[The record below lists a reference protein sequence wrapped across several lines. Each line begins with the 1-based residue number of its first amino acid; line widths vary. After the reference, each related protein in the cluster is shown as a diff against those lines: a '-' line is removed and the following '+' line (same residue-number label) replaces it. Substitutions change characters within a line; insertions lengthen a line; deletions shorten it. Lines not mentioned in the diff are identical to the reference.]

1 GLRIGIAYF
10 LWLGIFNVMVIA
22 QFWGFAADLYGEEQG
37 KRLFPLIGVG
47 SSLGAWVGSV
57 RAGHLVESV
66 GASRLLLTGA
76 ALLVICVMLVRVA
89 ERITPRETAAKARA
103 ADQKLAAGPSGSSM
117 ILHDRYL
124 LMI

>member
-47 SSLGAWVGSV
+47 SSLGAWVGSAHAC
-57 RAGHLVESV
+57 RAVDTA
-66 GASRLLLTGA
+66 GASGLRVAGA
-76 ALLVICVMLVRVA
+76 TVLVTCAILVRVA
-89 ERITPRETAAKARA
+89 ERITSREAAAKAR
-103 ADQKLAAGPSGSSM
+103 
-117 ILHDRYL
+117 
-124 LMI
+124 